1 MNIKDAVDW
10 LQKQIQR
17 DRKLAAK
24 EKARVEKKRA
34 ASAERSGAD
43 EAPVSSPRT
52 DPTDSSRSLRPE
64 GGALPSAE
72 AGEALPEEEKKE
84 EAGGYQMTAIP
95 IYNVMV
101 LPHSYIYFQTQNF
114 RSLAGN
120 EVQQG
125 DHILLLIL
133 KEETGRDQIRPDSF
147 YPIAVEGSVTEINAE
162 GYLVVR
168 TGNRA
173 RVEEVHV
180 DEEARITVRTSSLY
194 DVDDLD
200 KEDSRKRLLEIK
212 AELKE
217 LASRF
222 RGGNVMQTM
231 IDQYSTIQEVA
242 AILSP

>member
-1 MNIKDAVDW
+1 MKEGGRASGTYRARRQSGDRGDFHMNIKDAVDW

-52 DPTDSSRSLRPE
+52 DPTDPTRSLCPE

-114 RSLAGN
+114 GVWRETRSSRGT
-120 EVQQG
+120 
-125 DHILLLIL
+125 I
-133 KEETGRDQIRPDSF
+133 F
-147 YPIAVEGSVTEINAE
+147 Y
-162 GYLVVR
+162 
-168 TGNRA
+168 
-173 RVEEVHV
+173 
-180 DEEARITVRTSSLY
+180 
-194 DVDDLD
+194 
-200 KEDSRKRLLEIK
+200 
-212 AELKE
+212 
-217 LASRF
+217 F
-222 RGGNVMQTM
+222 
-231 IDQYSTIQEVA
+231 
-242 AILSP
+242 